1 LLSIGR
7 YCRPASVDEFVVMP
21 NHIHAIIL
29 ISTRDRAGVPGVG
42 AQHTPQPEIIP
53 PTKDGSLERSPA
65 DTPCAAPL
73 QPRRIQPAS
82 LGAVV
87 RAFKSASTKRINA
100 IRNKPRALVWQRNYY
115 EHIIRGEDDLN
126 RIRRY
131 IRDNPAKWANDQDN
145 PANIPKLPQHRRFA
159 RQTHPAADIGLSP
172 APQAIRWR
180 IRAPFRRTTFLP
192 NKLPPLAPSVNPFPG
207 SVDRPSVQPPFLPNK
222 LACPQAGLV
231 VRRISYVVPHNPP
244 RASATAAG
252 ASLHDLD
259 ISQSLV

>member
-1 LLSIGR
+1 MELSLLSIGR

-42 AQHTPQPEIIP
+42 AQHPPQPEIIP

-100 IRNKPRALVWQRNYY
+100 IRNKPRAPGWQRNYY

-172 APQAIRWR
+172 APQAIR
-180 IRAPFRRTTFLP
+180 
-192 NKLPPLAPSVNPFPG
+192 
-207 SVDRPSVQPPFLPNK
+207 
-222 LACPQAGLV
+222 
-231 VRRISYVVPHNPP
+231 
-244 RASATAAG
+244 
-252 ASLHDLD
+252 
-259 ISQSLV
+259 